1 MRAGARNG
9 PEARAS
15 LDACREAIFAETMM
29 KMNSPVKEECQ
40 R

>member
-1 MRAGARNG
+1 MRAEAKNHH
-9 PEARAS
+9 EARDG

-29 KMNSPVKEECQ
+29 KMNSPVKEKPQ